1 MSESVCSRLIQPA
14 VSLMSERAAIEQ
26 KIDQCR
32 RLLATVFDSVTTV
45 RLRDLLTELEAELAR
60 LE

>member
-1 MSESVCSRLIQPA
+1 
-14 VSLMSERAAIEQ
+14 MSERAAIEQ